1 MAKPISYGVILEG
14 EDARDFEE
22 YQKNPTFTA
31 EGIELMREA
40 LRRQREAEK
49 AGASLLWTVL
59 LLRMKKENRW
69 VWVCFMWVGLVGG

>member
-22 YQKNPTFTA
+22 YQKNPTFTV

-40 LRRQREAEK
+40 LRRQKEAEK
-49 AGASLLWTVL
+49 AGVSLL
-59 LLRMKKENRW
+59 
-69 VWVCFMWVGLVGG
+69 